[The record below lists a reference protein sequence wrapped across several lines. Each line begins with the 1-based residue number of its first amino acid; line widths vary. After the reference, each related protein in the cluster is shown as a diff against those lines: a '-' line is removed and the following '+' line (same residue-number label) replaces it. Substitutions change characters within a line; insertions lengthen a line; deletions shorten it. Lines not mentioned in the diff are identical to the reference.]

1 MDKKHGRE
9 TLSEYKMEK
18 DGKKTLF
25 DPSFLTWLGP
35 LIIDCFNMKLIVLR
49 EREKEHALN

>member
-25 DPSFLTWLGP
+25 DPSFQTWLGP